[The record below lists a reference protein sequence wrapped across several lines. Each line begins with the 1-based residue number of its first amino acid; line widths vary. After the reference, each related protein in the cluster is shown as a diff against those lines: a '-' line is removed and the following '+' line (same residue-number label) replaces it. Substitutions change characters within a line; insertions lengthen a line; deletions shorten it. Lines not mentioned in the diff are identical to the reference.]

1 MPIIS
6 YYISCSFILSLLLIW
21 SPFYSI
27 LFYSTLFPIDSI
39 RFDPTLFYWIRFTVL
54 FSIVSYINEWFMS
67 ICPSICLS
75 VCVFICMNKFMFSLL
90 SCFFILSL
98 LFFYSLF
105 ILISLSLLFSYER
118 LPHTH
123 TDTDTD
129 TDTDTQIHMNICSF
143 LWLVHITSKVCKWRI
158 VFEW

>member
-1 MPIIS
+1 MFLLFYLFCWFDLDSILFYSILFFSILFYFIS
-6 YYISCSFILSLLLIW
+6 NWFDLIL
-21 SPFYSI
+21 FYSI
-27 LFYSTLFPIDSI
+27 LFY
-39 RFDPTLFYWIRFTVL
+39 WIWLTIL
-54 FSIVSYINEWFMS
+54 FSIVSHINEWFVS
-67 ICPSICLS
+67 ICPSVRPSVCLS

-98 LFFYSLF
+98 LFLF
-105 ILISLSLLFSYER
+105 SFFSYER

-129 TDTDTQIHMNICSF
+129 TRIHMNICSF
-143 LWLVHITSKVCKWRI
+143 LWLVHITSKDGKWWI